1 MDSRR
6 GLLLGLLVAAL
17 ALPAAA
23 QASPA
28 VRCVPAG
35 GPGCSSSHTTIA
47 AAVSAAADGDT
58 IRIAPRSYSE
68 SSSTAQRPSFGR
80 AGSGATTIAPAS
92 GSALTL
98 LRGGSVRSLRAVG
111 ASGFIGSTAL
121 RLSPD
126 VDGTFAYSVADV
138 VATGGNGSDI
148 TFGFG
153 GAGLS
158 GATGSATGRVVSLT
172 LSGGSFQSGSAG
184 NFTQT
189 EALPLHGRAVSAT
202 VSNTSVIGSAGPGG
216 VGLAVG
222 GGATV
227 DATGLTASGY
237 EAVQPGDSKLT
248 VTR

>member
-6 GLLLGLLVAAL
+6 GLLLGLLVAGL

-23 QASPA
+23 QAAPV

-35 GPGCSSSHTTIA
+35 GPGCGSSHATIA

-58 IRIAPRSYSE
+58 IRIAAGTYGE
-68 SSSTAQRPSFGR
+68 SISTTKPLSFVG

-126 VDGTFAYSVADV
+126 VDGTYAYTVADV
-138 VATGGNGSDI
+138 VATGGSGTDI

-158 GATGSATGRVVSLT
+158 VATGSATGRVVSLS

-184 NFTQT
+184 NVTQ
-189 EALPLHGRAVSAT
+189 
-202 VSNTSVIGSAGPGG
+202 
-216 VGLAVG
+216 
-222 GGATV
+222 
-227 DATGLTASGY
+227 
-237 EAVQPGDSKLT
+237 
-248 VTR
+248 